1 MPGRIFEGGHFVDKI
16 KTEDYIDALRQL
28 LEKRYPSS
36 VYSLDGYQECA
47 VCIQSENGYWTVYS
61 AERGNRY
68 DEVICDTVLKAC
80 LEFILVN
87 TFRCR
92 STRLANAISV
102 HLLYQKRQLIAF
114 SSISENSHTEQKISQ
129 VWKTNFLIIF
139 MRLKLLK

>member
-1 MPGRIFEGGHFVDKI
+1 MDKI

-80 LEFILVN
+80 LEFIRKLTHRTEDIASMEN
-87 TFRCR
+87 E
-92 STRLANAISV
+92 
-102 HLLYQKRQLIAF
+102 LLDNLYALKIA
-114 SSISENSHTEQKISQ
+114 
-129 VWKTNFLIIF
+129 
-139 MRLKLLK
+139 

>member
-1 MPGRIFEGGHFVDKI
+1 MDKI

-87 TFRCR
+87 VFHCR
-92 STRLANAISV
+92 SIGLANAIPV
-102 HLLYQKRQLIAF
+102 HSLYHKRQLIAF
-114 SSISENSHTEQKISQ
+114 ASIILFIAEFPVYFFSN
-129 VWKTNFLIIF
+129 IIASVF
-139 MRLKLLK
+139 QDKAFSYM